1 MVKML
6 KRGTGQKIVKLAG
19 KLLRKPSTSPKVRK
33 LAASALTQFKAPIE
47 RTTAPMAAIASDI
60 LRDGRYSDAAHQL
73 AASVLAQRK
82 K

>member
-1 MVKML
+1 MPK
-6 KRGTGQKIVKLAG
+6 KGTGQKVVKIAAR
-19 KLLRKPSTSPKVRK
+19 LLENPNTTPKVRK

-47 RTTAPMAAIASDI
+47 RTSAPMAGVASDI
-60 LRDGRYSDAAHQL
+60 LQDGRYSNDAHAL